1 MRGNRQGMIINGYHD
16 DYGVSVPLYD
26 YSGLGVD
33 LGFGGDLVEKA
44 GGMVDELPAWAKVL
58 GLVAAGAG
66 VYALATGKVKLMGA
80 AKRTNGRKRRSKTS
94 SRASAPRTN
103 RKRRSTRARSRS
115 RARR

>member
-44 GGMVDELPAWAKVL
+44 SGMVDDLPAWAKVL